1 MSDATPGDAKERS
14 AEQNKSE
21 AELIGRI
28 IQSEQ
33 KLSDYFTTMIV
44 KSVTDQL
51 ERRNVARLRLIGLVV
66 ASLLAVAVPFLES
79 LTERVAKFRA
89 VQSDPARREHANSDF
104 R

>member
-1 MSDATPGDAKERS
+1 MVTGYAADPEGDSMSDATPGDAQERS

-51 ERRNVARLRLIGLVV
+51 ERRNVARYGSSAWWSPRYWP
-66 ASLLAVAVPFLES
+66 SPS
-79 LTERVAKFRA
+79 
-89 VQSDPARREHANSDF
+89 PA
-104 R
+104 